1 MAKVISK
8 TFWQKSPRTSQ
19 FIKQSDRFL
28 LGEITFLLAK
38 NEFNFIFSL
47 KTLAENVCN
56 GNPGAL

>member
-8 TFWQKSPRTSQ
+8 TFWQRSPRTSH
-19 FIKQSDRFL
+19 FIKQSDGVL
-28 LGEITFLLAK
+28 LGQITFLLAK
-38 NEFNFIFSL
+38 NEFHFIFSL